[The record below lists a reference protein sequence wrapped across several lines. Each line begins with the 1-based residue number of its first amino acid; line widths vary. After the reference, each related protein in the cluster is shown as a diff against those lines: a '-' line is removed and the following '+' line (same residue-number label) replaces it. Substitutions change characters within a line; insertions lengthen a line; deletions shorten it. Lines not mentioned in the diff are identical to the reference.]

1 MHHSQMVNNDM
12 GNNGVQLPMSGVV
25 PLAEPPAK
33 RQKTVNLQ
41 VDVYCSRARLW
52 EAHRLMQSWVLNIS
66 VSRWHLAVD
75 AYSELFRSSTVYV
88 CQSQENAGTSLLE
101 AFSVKEIDTHLASL
115 SISPQVSV
123 CPLVLKL
130 HPPC

>member
-52 EAHRLMQSWVLNIS
+52 EADRLVQSWVLNLS

-75 AYSELFRSSTVYV
+75 AYSGLFRSSTVYL

-115 SISPQVSV
+115 SISPQVFCLAS
-123 CPLVLKL
+123 CSELLS
-130 HPPC
+130 PC